1 MRCGGSFCIFSAK
14 AGARERGSAGLFG
27 AAFVRGG
34 VGGAVAAGIQDRGKL
49 LQLLERADPQLF
61 VDVLVVEA
69 QGAVLDV
76 QLLHDLP
83 GAQPGHI
90 AVKDAALGLCQ
101 VGDALQ
107 KGLEGIGDRFVAAHV
122 RQPGKF
128 CLHLLALHLQLVHP
142 PSGLPPVLLK
152 LPERRREDVLVEVHA
167 AEHHKKE
174 DEQADQQHLQVAGKD
189 QPAVVRHGDADGQPV
204 GLVLVQAAK
213 LRDACIGAVGADQLG
228 QAAAHAAQHQHVPG
242 GMEVAAGGAAAE
254 GGAGV
259 QPAVCRGKQ
268 ADQVVKAGGLGKVL
282 LEKALADLKAAQ
294 PVHGAIAAP
303 QGQQKQLYLLRG
315 AGEAEPLRQ
324 RISLVQRG
332 AAGGH
337 PAVVVRELV
346 GLEFHAPFAVGHY
359 AVGLAHIGA
368 AAVEQQGHGG
378 GVGTAFLHIE
388 PGAGVPGPLHAGV
401 DSGIQQHKGT
411 GAAGP
416 AQAAA
421 ERLDHLLLQRVQHL
435 GGVVQLLKG
444 HLPAG
449 KLLIHQSAH
458 ILGEVHAHDRQL
470 VKIAL
475 HIVLEHRIL
484 DLQAAGGVLFGVV
497 QAGKQ
502 EQRRA
507 KGQQQQRSQ
516 QQAGPQQPGTH
527 GVLADILTVPGK
539 KVHQSSPFLAVLRV
553 QALSHSSCQVSS
565 VRASSVSPLA
575 RRWG

>member
-1 MRCGGSFCIFSAK
+1 MHLFSESWG
-14 AGARERGSAGLFG
+14 AGMLRSAGLFG

-49 LQLLERADPQLF
+49 LQLLEGADPQLF

-83 GAQPGHI
+83 GAQPGHV

-101 VGDALQ
+101 VGDTLQ

-122 RQPGKF
+122 RQPGKL

-174 DEQADQQHLQVAGKD
+174 DEQADQQHLQIAGKD

-204 GLVLVQAAK
+204 GLVLAQAAK

-242 GMEVAAGGAAAE
+242 GVEVAAGGAAAE

-294 PVHGAIAAP
+294 PVHGAVAAP

-346 GLEFHAPFAVGHY
+346 GLEFHAPFAVGHH

-368 AAVEQQGHGG
+368 AAVNGSTGAVLNVMPGDTVTLTADTTKFPENEEFGWWEITPYGSVSNTLTGQYQRTATFTMPNENVSARAMSKSAGVSTGGDDGGGGGGAAILLVGGAAVAGLVGYGVYSYVSEQQLKALLPEGVAMPENRTQTALLLWNTAGRPEPSEAPAFKDVADPDTAKAAQWCVGHGLKQKIRTILFRET
-378 GVGTAFLHIE
+378 VRIFLVWCE
-388 PGAGVPGPLHAGV
+388 
-401 DSGIQQHKGT
+401 
-411 GAAGP
+411 
-416 AQAAA
+416 
-421 ERLDHLLLQRVQHL
+421 
-435 GGVVQLLKG
+435 
-444 HLPAG
+444 
-449 KLLIHQSAH
+449 
-458 ILGEVHAHDRQL
+458 
-470 VKIAL
+470 
-475 HIVLEHRIL
+475 
-484 DLQAAGGVLFGVV
+484 
-497 QAGKQ
+497 
-502 EQRRA
+502 
-507 KGQQQQRSQ
+507 
-516 QQAGPQQPGTH
+516 
-527 GVLADILTVPGK
+527 
-539 KVHQSSPFLAVLRV
+539 
-553 QALSHSSCQVSS
+553 
-565 VRASSVSPLA
+565 
-575 RRWG
+575 

>member
-1 MRCGGSFCIFSAK
+1 M
-14 AGARERGSAGLFG
+14 
-27 AAFVRGG
+27 
-34 VGGAVAAGIQDRGKL
+34 
-49 LQLLERADPQLF
+49 
-61 VDVLVVEA
+61 EA

-107 KGLEGIGDRFVAAHV
+107 KGLEGIGDGFVAAHV
-122 RQPGKF
+122 RQPGKL

-152 LPERRREDVLVEVHA
+152 LPECRREDVLVEVHA

-204 GLVLVQAAK
+204 GLVLAQAAK

-242 GMEVAAGGAAAE
+242 GVEVAAGGAAAE
-254 GGAGV
+254 GGAGI

-294 PVHGAIAAP
+294 PVHGAVAAP
-303 QGQQKQLYLLRG
+303 QGQQKQLHLLRG

-332 AAGGH
+332 AAWGH

-346 GLEFHAPFAVGHY
+346 GLEFHAPFAVGHH
-359 AVGLAHIGA
+359 AVGLANIGV
-368 AAVEQQGHGG
+368 AAVEQPAAGRATAAGNSWSSGG
-378 GVGTAFLHIE
+378 YSH
-388 PGAGVPGPLHAGV
+388 GAGQKSASKFPLFGCAAG
-401 DSGIQQHKGT
+401 SGIVTQQLPGLLSQSFQRFAVGKALGVVLL
-411 GAAGP
+411 AL
-416 AQAAA
+416 AQAWPVWWVTACTA
-421 ERLDHLLLQRVQHL
+421 MF
-435 GGVVQLLKG
+435 
-444 HLPAG
+444 P
-449 KLLIHQSAH
+449 
-458 ILGEVHAHDRQL
+458 
-470 VKIAL
+470 
-475 HIVLEHRIL
+475 
-484 DLQAAGGVLFGVV
+484 
-497 QAGKQ
+497 
-502 EQRRA
+502 
-507 KGQQQQRSQ
+507 
-516 QQAGPQQPGTH
+516 
-527 GVLADILTVPGK
+527 
-539 KVHQSSPFLAVLRV
+539 SS
-553 QALSHSSCQVSS
+553 S
-565 VRASSVSPLA
+565 
-575 RRWG
+575 

>member
-1 MRCGGSFCIFSAK
+1 MLR
-14 AGARERGSAGLFG
+14 SAGLFG

-49 LQLLERADPQLF
+49 LQLLEGADPQLF

-107 KGLEGIGDRFVAAHV
+107 KGLEGIGHRFVAAHV
-122 RQPGKF
+122 RQPGKL
-128 CLHLLALHLQLVHP
+128 CLHLLALHLRLVHP
-142 PSGLPPVLLK
+142 PPGLPPVLLK

-174 DEQADQQHLQVAGKD
+174 DEQADQQHLQIAGKD

-204 GLVLVQAAK
+204 GLVLAQAAK

-228 QAAAHAAQHQHVPG
+228 QAAAHAAQHQRVPG
-242 GMEVAAGGAAAE
+242 GMEVASGGAAAE

-294 PVHGAIAAP
+294 PVHGAVAAP
-303 QGQQKQLYLLRG
+303 QGQQKQLHLLRG

-337 PAVVVRELV
+337 PAFVVRELV
-346 GLEFHAPFAVGHY
+346 GLEFHAPFAVGHH
-359 AVGLAHIGA
+359 AVGLAHIRV

-388 PGAGVPGPLHAGV
+388 PCAGVPGPLHAGV
-401 DSGIQQHKGT
+401 DGGIQQHKST

-416 AQAAA
+416 A
-421 ERLDHLLLQRVQHL
+421 
-435 GGVVQLLKG
+435 
-444 HLPAG
+444 
-449 KLLIHQSAH
+449 
-458 ILGEVHAHDRQL
+458 
-470 VKIAL
+470 
-475 HIVLEHRIL
+475 
-484 DLQAAGGVLFGVV
+484 QAAGGVLFGVV
-497 QAGKQ
+497 QASKQ
-502 EQRRA
+502 EQCRA
-507 KGQQQQRSQ
+507 KGQQTKDPNPSLSRNGSD
-516 QQAGPQQPGTH
+516 
-527 GVLADILTVPGK
+527 LSCL
-539 KVHQSSPFLAVLRV
+539 V
-553 QALSHSSCQVSS
+553 QECNPNPNHFSLMLLLQHFQT
-565 VRASSVSPLA
+565 
-575 RRWG
+575 

>member
-1 MRCGGSFCIFSAK
+1 M
-14 AGARERGSAGLFG
+14 
-27 AAFVRGG
+27 
-34 VGGAVAAGIQDRGKL
+34 
-49 LQLLERADPQLF
+49 
-61 VDVLVVEA
+61 
-69 QGAVLDV
+69 
-76 QLLHDLP
+76 
-83 GAQPGHI
+83 
-90 AVKDAALGLCQ
+90 
-101 VGDALQ
+101 
-107 KGLEGIGDRFVAAHV
+107 
-122 RQPGKF
+122 
-128 CLHLLALHLQLVHP
+128 
-142 PSGLPPVLLK
+142 
-152 LPERRREDVLVEVHA
+152 
-167 AEHHKKE
+167 
-174 DEQADQQHLQVAGKD
+174 
-189 QPAVVRHGDADGQPV
+189 
-204 GLVLVQAAK
+204 
-213 LRDACIGAVGADQLG
+213 
-228 QAAAHAAQHQHVPG
+228 
-242 GMEVAAGGAAAE
+242 
-254 GGAGV
+254 
-259 QPAVCRGKQ
+259 
-268 ADQVVKAGGLGKVL
+268 VKAGGLGKVL

-294 PVHGAIAAP
+294 PVHGAVAAP
-303 QGQQKQLYLLRG
+303 QGQQKQLHLLRG

-324 RISLVQRG
+324 RISLVHRG

-346 GLEFHAPFAVGHY
+346 GLEFHAPFAVGHH

-388 PGAGVPGPLHAGV
+388 PGVGGPGPLHAGV
-401 DSGIQQHKGT
+401 DGGIQQHKST

-421 ERLDHLLLQRVQHL
+421 ERLDHLLLQRVQRL
-435 GGVVQLLKG
+435 GGIVQLVKG

-458 ILGEVHAHDRQL
+458 ILREVHAHDRQL

-507 KGQQQQRSQ
+507 KGQQQQ
-516 QQAGPQQPGTH
+516 AGPQQPGTH
-527 GVLADILTVPGK
+527 GALADILTVPGK

>member
-1 MRCGGSFCIFSAK
+1 MK
-14 AGARERGSAGLFG
+14 
-27 AAFVRGG
+27 
-34 VGGAVAAGIQDRGKL
+34 
-49 LQLLERADPQLF
+49 
-61 VDVLVVEA
+61 
-69 QGAVLDV
+69 
-76 QLLHDLP
+76 
-83 GAQPGHI
+83 
-90 AVKDAALGLCQ
+90 
-101 VGDALQ
+101 
-107 KGLEGIGDRFVAAHV
+107 
-122 RQPGKF
+122 
-128 CLHLLALHLQLVHP
+128 
-142 PSGLPPVLLK
+142 
-152 LPERRREDVLVEVHA
+152 VHA

-174 DEQADQQHLQVAGKD
+174 DEQADQQHLQIAGKD

-204 GLVLVQAAK
+204 GLVLAQAAK

-228 QAAAHAAQHQHVPG
+228 QAAAHAAQHQHFPG
-242 GMEVAAGGAAAE
+242 GVEVAAGDAAAE
-254 GGAGV
+254 GGTGV

-294 PVHGAIAAP
+294 PVHGAVAAP
-303 QGQQKQLYLLRG
+303 QGQQKQLHLLRG

-346 GLEFHAPFAVGHY
+346 GLEFHAPFAVGHH

-388 PGAGVPGPLHAGV
+388 PGAGGPGPLHAGV
-401 DSGIQQHKGT
+401 DCGIQQHKGA

-421 ERLDHLLLQRVQHL
+421 ERIDHLLLQRVQHL
-435 GGVVQLLKG
+435 GGVVQLVKG

-449 KLLIHQSAH
+449 KLPVHQSAH
-458 ILGEVHAHDRQL
+458 ILREVHAHDRQL

-475 HIVLEHRIL
+475 HIVLEHRKL
-484 DLQAAGGVLFGVV
+484 DLQTAADVLFGVV

-527 GVLADILTVPGK
+527 GALADILTVPGK

>member
-1 MRCGGSFCIFSAK
+1 M
-14 AGARERGSAGLFG
+14 
-27 AAFVRGG
+27 
-34 VGGAVAAGIQDRGKL
+34 
-49 LQLLERADPQLF
+49 
-61 VDVLVVEA
+61 
-69 QGAVLDV
+69 
-76 QLLHDLP
+76 
-83 GAQPGHI
+83 
-90 AVKDAALGLCQ
+90 
-101 VGDALQ
+101 
-107 KGLEGIGDRFVAAHV
+107 
-122 RQPGKF
+122 
-128 CLHLLALHLQLVHP
+128 
-142 PSGLPPVLLK
+142 
-152 LPERRREDVLVEVHA
+152 
-167 AEHHKKE
+167 
-174 DEQADQQHLQVAGKD
+174 
-189 QPAVVRHGDADGQPV
+189 
-204 GLVLVQAAK
+204 
-213 LRDACIGAVGADQLG
+213 G
-228 QAAAHAAQHQHVPG
+228 QAAAHAAQHQRVPG
-242 GMEVAAGGAAAE
+242 GVEVAAGGAAAE

-259 QPAVCRGKQ
+259 QPAVCRSKQ

-294 PVHGAIAAP
+294 PVHGAVAAP
-303 QGQQKQLYLLRG
+303 QGQQKQLHLLRG
-315 AGEAEPLRQ
+315 AGETEPLRQ

-346 GLEFHAPFAVGHY
+346 GLEFHAPFAVGHH

-368 AAVEQQGHGG
+368 AAVEQQRHGG

-388 PGAGVPGPLHAGV
+388 PGAGVLGPLHTGV
-401 DSGIQQHKGT
+401 DGGIQQHKST

-421 ERLDHLLLQRVQHL
+421 ERLDHLLLQCVQHL
-435 GGVVQLLKG
+435 GGVVQLVKG

-449 KLLIHQSAH
+449 KLPVHQSAH
-458 ILGEVHAHDRQL
+458 ILREVHAHDRQL

-527 GVLADILTVPGK
+527 GALADILTVPGK

-575 RRWG
+575 SRWG

>member
-14 AGARERGSAGLFG
+14 AGAWERGSAGLLG

-49 LQLLERADPQLF
+49 LQLLEGADPQLF

-107 KGLEGIGDRFVAAHV
+107 KGLEGIGDGFVAAHV
-122 RQPGKF
+122 RQPGKL

-142 PSGLPPVLLK
+142 PPGLPPVLLK

-204 GLVLVQAAK
+204 GLVLAQTAK

-294 PVHGAIAAP
+294 PVHGAVAAILLVGGAAVAGLVGYGVYSYVSEQQLKALLP
-303 QGQQKQLYLLRG
+303 EGVAMPENRAQTALLLWNTAGRPEPAEAPAFKDGCRPGHRQGGAVVRG
-315 AGEAEPLRQ
+315 ARPKTKDPNP
-324 RISLVQRG
+324 SLSRNGSDLSCLVR
-332 AAGGH
+332 
-337 PAVVVRELV
+337 VV
-346 GLEFHAPFAVGHY
+346 
-359 AVGLAHIGA
+359 
-368 AAVEQQGHGG
+368 
-378 GVGTAFLHIE
+378 
-388 PGAGVPGPLHAGV
+388 
-401 DSGIQQHKGT
+401 IQNFSKT
-411 GAAGP
+411 I
-416 AQAAA
+416 
-421 ERLDHLLLQRVQHL
+421 
-435 GGVVQLLKG
+435 VVQF
-444 HLPAG
+444 
-449 KLLIHQSAH
+449 
-458 ILGEVHAHDRQL
+458 V
-470 VKIAL
+470 
-475 HIVLEHRIL
+475 
-484 DLQAAGGVLFGVV
+484 F
-497 QAGKQ
+497 
-502 EQRRA
+502 
-507 KGQQQQRSQ
+507 
-516 QQAGPQQPGTH
+516 
-527 GVLADILTVPGK
+527 
-539 KVHQSSPFLAVLRV
+539 KVI
-553 QALSHSSCQVSS
+553 
-565 VRASSVSPLA
+565 
-575 RRWG
+575 G